1 MVPCVCVCVCGRP
14 LTAVDVPF
22 EEFQRAAAAAAA
34 AEAAVLPDRVR
45 DRLYGA
51 RAVYVMCRLGNDSQV
66 VARTLK
72 TAGVAEGRVWDVK
85 GGIREWARTAPEGF
99 PEY

>member
-1 MVPCVCVCVCGRP
+1 M
-14 LTAVDVPF
+14 LTAAAVVDVPF
-22 EEFQRAAAAAAA
+22 EEFERAP
-34 AEAAVLPDRVR
+34 ELPGHVR
-45 DRLYGA
+45 DRLQGA

-66 VARTLK
+66 VARMLK